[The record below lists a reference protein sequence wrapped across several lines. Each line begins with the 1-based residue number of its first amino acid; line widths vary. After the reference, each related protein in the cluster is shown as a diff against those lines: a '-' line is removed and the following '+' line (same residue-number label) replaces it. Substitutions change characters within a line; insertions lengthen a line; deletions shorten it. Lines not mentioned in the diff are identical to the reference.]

1 LGIAL
6 NTGVGHMIC
15 MREAVADGFYPFSK
29 DELDNVLGKLLSG
42 AKVKTSASIVGV
54 VAPHAGYVYSGPVA
68 AHVFGA
74 LPKFDVVV
82 VLGTNHTG
90 VGERVAVSP
99 EDWET
104 VLGVVECDS
113 EVGEAIVKGCE
124 VAHFDELAHMYEHSI
139 EVQLPFLQK
148 VLGDFKLVAISVSSD
163 MNGKNYEALG
173 EAIREAVAGKRALVV
188 ASSDFTHFGAMYGF
202 EPVDKDEVK
211 WVQKTD
217 KEIIDA
223 VLDFRADDVIELSR
237 ASTVCGYAPIAVLLS
252 AVRGAKGRLVKY
264 GTSYDVSK
272 NKDAIVGYAG
282 IVFEK

>member
-1 LGIAL
+1 
-6 NTGVGHMIC
+6 
-15 MREAVADGFYPFSK
+15 MREPVADGFYPFSK
-29 DELDNVLGKLLSG
+29 DDLDKLIGKLLSD
-42 AKVKTSASIVGV
+42 AKVKTSSSIVGAV
-54 VAPHAGYVYSGPVA
+54 VPHAGYVYSGPVA

-113 EVGEAIVKGCE
+113 LVSGEIVKNCE
-124 VAHFDELAHMYEHSI
+124 IAQFDELAHMYEHSI

-163 MNGKNYEALG
+163 LNSGNYEALG
-173 EAIREAVAGKRALVV
+173 EAVRDAVAGKRALVI

-202 EPVDKDEVK
+202 APVDKDEVA

-237 ASTVCGYAPIAVLLS
+237 ASTVCGYAPMAVLLS

-272 NKDAIVGYAG
+272 SKDAIVGYAG

>member
-1 LGIAL
+1 
-6 NTGVGHMIC
+6 
-15 MREAVADGFYPFSK
+15 MRDPVADGFYPFSR
-29 DELDNVLGKLLSG
+29 DELDKLLDKLLSG
-42 AKVKTSASIVGV
+42 AKVKSSSNIVGAV
-54 VAPHAGYVYSGPVA
+54 VPHAGYAYSGPVA

-90 VGERVAVSP
+90 VGERIAVSND
-99 EDWET
+99 DWET
-104 VLGVVECDS
+104 VLGVVECDGAVAS
-113 EVGEAIVKGCE
+113 DIVKGCE
-124 VAHFDELAHMYEHSI
+124 AAHFDELAHMYEHSI

-148 VLGDFKLVAISVSSD
+148 VTGGFKLVAVSVSSD
-163 MNGKNYEALG
+163 VSGKNLELLG
-173 EAIREAVAGKRALVV
+173 DAISEAVRGKKALVI
-188 ASSDFTHFGAMYGF
+188 ASSDFTHFGKMYGF
-202 EPVDKDEVK
+202 EPVKKDEVA
-211 WVQKTD
+211 WVEKTD

-223 VLDFRADDVIELSR
+223 ILDFRVDDAVELSR

-252 AVRGAKGRLVKY
+252 AVKGAKGRLVKY

>member
-1 LGIAL
+1 MGIAL

-90 VGERVAVSP
+90 VGES
-99 EDWET
+99 
-104 VLGVVECDS
+104 VVECDS

>member
-1 LGIAL
+1 
-6 NTGVGHMIC
+6 
-15 MREAVADGFYPFSK
+15 MREAVAEGFYPFSK
-29 DELDNVLGKLLSG
+29 DELDKLIDKLLSDAK
-42 AKVKTSASIVGV
+42 AKVSSSIVGV
-54 VAPHAGYVYSGPVA
+54 VVPHAGYVYSGPVA

-74 LPKFDVVV
+74 LSKFDVVV

-99 EDWET
+99 DEWET
-104 VLGVVECDS
+104 PIGVVECDS
-113 EVGEAIVKGCE
+113 DIAGEIVKNCE
-124 VAHFDELAHMYEHSI
+124 AAHFDELAHMYEHSI

-148 VLGDFKLVAISVSSD
+148 VLGKFKLVAISVSSD
-163 MNGKNYEALG
+163 MNSGNYEALG
-173 EAIREAVAGKRALVV
+173 EVISEAVKGKRALVV

-202 EPVDKDEVK
+202 APADKDEVQ

-217 KEIIDA
+217 KEIVDA
-223 VLDFRADDVIELSR
+223 VLDFRVDDVIELSR

-252 AVRGAKGRLVKY
+252 AVRGARGRLVKY

-272 NKDAIVGYAG
+272 SKDAIVGYAG